1 MVLPAV
7 TEQRVKQ
14 RALSVFSEHFRKV
27 IEVARKV
34 PQMVECFIQKDKEQA
49 RKIFSEIQSG
59 EEEVDTSRRLVYR
72 ELAEIGAILI
82 SREDFLRLTNL
93 TREIADLCEGIAF
106 RLLEIMESNRKTPKK
121 IKEDLLELSEAT
133 LDTVFKLRETIMV
146 VNYGPN
152 KTMEKAKEVEN
163 AEKIVDDLY
172 RKLEIKLLG
181 SKLDFAVFI
190 LLRDILQL
198 LEDSA
203 DKAEDASDT
212 TSILSLMM

>member
-1 MVLPAV
+1 
-7 TEQRVKQ
+7 
-14 RALSVFSEHFRKV
+14 
-27 IEVARKV
+27 
-34 PQMVECFIQKDKEQA
+34 MVECFIQKDKKQA
-49 RKIFSEIQSG
+49 RKTFSEIQSG
-59 EEEVDTSRRLVYR
+59 EEAVDESRRLVYR

-106 RLLEIMESNRKTPKK
+106 RLLEILEHEWKTPKK
-121 IKEDLLELSEAT
+121 IKEDLLKLSEAV

-152 KTMEKAKEVEN
+152 KAMEKAKEVEK
-163 AEKIVDDLY
+163 AEKIVDELY
-172 RKLEIKLLG
+172 RELEMKLLG
-181 SKLDFAVFI
+181 CKLDFAVFI
-190 LLRDILQL
+190 LLKDILQL

-212 TSILSLMM
+212 TRILSLMM